1 MSSYSKELLPIAGAG
16 TDLLPQYLV
25 LGFRYFAF
33 NKANVQLMLGL
44 RAHPERF
51 GSSRSCARPPFVS
64 QISNNQFSNAG
75 SSHWRCF
82 RGTLVLRRG
91 ATPGKRLAHPSLGTT
106 ACRESTPPD
115 EYISLFDDLCA
126 DRGFC
131 AAQGYA
137 PEDSL
142 DRHFRKDKDI
152 EAPNRFQYLAPSG
165 RCWDVLEARG
175 NHWRGMDPALWRE
188 WDPALWR
195 DLSTWWRCCCKV
207 HMVAK
212 RDSDVPTVCQASP
225 RGVAT
230 KAIVEAD
237 LRFNRAQGGNKCE
250 GSRLMIN
257 DC

>member
-1 MSSYSKELLPIAGAG
+1 MPSVLQPLATSRCESVKASFRVSYIKELLPIARA

-106 ACRESTPPD
+106 ACKRFQASCSNTSTRWIGRATEQDPIRATEQDPFRA
-115 EYISLFDDLCA
+115 S
-126 DRGFC
+126 GSP
-131 AAQGYA
+131 A
-137 PEDSL
+137 PRARPSTAHSE
-142 DRHFRKDKDI
+142 RDI
-152 EAPNRFQYLAPSG
+152 ETDWVPQYPCL
-165 RCWDVLEARG
+165 
-175 NHWRGMDPALWRE
+175 
-188 WDPALWR
+188 
-195 DLSTWWRCCCKV
+195 
-207 HMVAK
+207 
-212 RDSDVPTVCQASP
+212 
-225 RGVAT
+225 
-230 KAIVEAD
+230 
-237 LRFNRAQGGNKCE
+237 F
-250 GSRLMIN
+250 
-257 DC
+257 

>member
-1 MSSYSKELLPIAGAG
+1 MDSSQCVNVDHCHSRSLLQPRRRRRAWLASVFTAASTFTPMISLGVSFIKKLLPIARAG

-106 ACRESTPPD
+106 AC
-115 EYISLFDDLCA
+115 
-126 DRGFC
+126 
-131 AAQGYA
+131 
-137 PEDSL
+137 
-142 DRHFRKDKDI
+142 K
-152 EAPNRFQYLAPSG
+152 RFQAPCSNTSTTRTGRSVREQDPPRASG
-165 RCWDVLEARG
+165 PAPRTSLRVGGAGTCSRRG
-175 NHWRGMDPALWRE
+175 GTTGAE
-188 WDPALWR
+188 WILLCGANGILLCGATYP
-195 DLSTWWRCCCKV
+195 
-207 HMVAK
+207 
-212 RDSDVPTVCQASP
+212 PGG
-225 RGVAT
+225 GVA
-230 KAIVEAD
+230 ARCI
-237 LRFNRAQGGNKCE
+237 
-250 GSRLMIN
+250 
-257 DC
+257 

>member
-1 MSSYSKELLPIAGAG
+1 M
-16 TDLLPQYLV
+16 LPQYVV

-106 ACRESTPPD
+106 AC
-115 EYISLFDDLCA
+115 
-126 DRGFC
+126 
-131 AAQGYA
+131 
-137 PEDSL
+137 
-142 DRHFRKDKDI
+142 K
-152 EAPNRFQYLAPSG
+152 RFQAPCSNTSTTRTGRSVREQDPPRASG
-165 RCWDVLEARG
+165 PAPRTRPSTARSA
-175 NHWRGMDPALWRE
+175 RATL
-188 WDPALWR
+188 
-195 DLSTWWRCCCKV
+195 
-207 HMVAK
+207 VAK

-237 LRFNRAQGGNKCE
+237 LRFNRAQGGNRRGAC
-250 GSRLMIN
+250 RFIN
-257 DC
+257 C